1 MKTGKGD
8 THGSGA
14 PSSFHD
20 RVLPGVVQ
28 RQNKVEHE
36 IDWLALDSLQAK
48 NSTLFSGLCFI
59 SWKASSYYSP
69 TTDPLAIIAF
79 FNPLTP
85 ISDQDRISP
94 HNINLISSIQ
104 VMRIKENIS
113 QGLFVDPI
121 PNFLN

>member
-20 RVLPGVVQ
+20 RVLPSVVQ

-85 ISDQDRISP
+85 ISDQDIISP

-104 VMRIKENIS
+104 VMRIKENIRDYLLI
-113 QGLFVDPI
+113 QYQIF
-121 PNFLN
+121 